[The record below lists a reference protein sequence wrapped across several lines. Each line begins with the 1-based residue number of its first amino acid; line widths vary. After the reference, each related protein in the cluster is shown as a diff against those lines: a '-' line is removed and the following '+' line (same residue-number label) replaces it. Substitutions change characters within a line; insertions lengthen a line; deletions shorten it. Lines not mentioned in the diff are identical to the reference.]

1 MIDEAIEELTPT
13 VGVRAACAAVGESRA
28 RHYRRHRKSPPPPK
42 PERVATPQPRALS
55 DVERKEIRRV
65 LNSED
70 HIDEA
75 PATVY
80 AKLLDQGVYLGSV
93 SSMYRVL
100 REYDEAGDRRR
111 HATHPAR
118 VKPELVAT
126 RPNQVYSWDITKLHG
141 PAKWT
146 YYYLYSIIDIYSRY
160 VPGWMLARAERARLA
175 EALMAETIEKQGIG
189 AGELTIHSDRGSP
202 MIAKPV
208 AHLLADLG
216 ITKSHSRPHV
226 SNDNPYSESHFRT
239 LKYRPDFPKVFGSF
253 EDAHAH
259 CGRFFDWYNDEPAL
273 GHRVPHSGGR
283 PLRQGGLVRQQ
294 RCQVLDVATPP
305 TRSGSSARSPT
316 PPELPTVAWIDRPEE
331 ETRRRGGHPPFLSH
345 KG

>member
-1 MIDEAIEELTPT
+1 MIDEAIEELTP
-13 VGVRAACAAVGESRA
+13 VIGVQAACAAVGEPRA
-28 RHYRRHRKSPPPPK
+28 RHYRRHRKSPAPAK

-55 DVERKEIRRV
+55 EVERKEIHRV
-65 LNSED
+65 LDSEE

-93 SSMYRVL
+93 STMYRIL
-100 REYDEAGDRRR
+100 REHGEVGDRRR

-118 VKPELVAT
+118 VKPELVASK
-126 RPNQVYSWDITKLHG
+126 PNEVYSWDITKLLG

-146 YYYLYSIIDIYSRY
+146 YFYLYVIIDIYSRY
-160 VPGWMLARAERARLA
+160 VPGWMLARAERASLA
-175 EALMAETIEKQGIG
+175 EALMAETIEKQGIQ

-216 ITKSHSRPHV
+216 VTKSHSRPHV
-226 SNDNPYSESHFRT
+226 SNDNPYSESQFRT
-239 LKYRPDFPKVFGSF
+239 LKYRPDFPRSFGSF

-259 CGRFFDWYNDEPAL
+259 CARFFAWYNDE
-273 GHRVPHSGGR
+273 HRHSGIGFHTPADVHYGR
-283 PLRQGGLVRQQ
+283 AELIREQ
-294 RCQVLDVATPP
+294 RGQVLQAAYGVHPE
-305 TRSGSSARSPT
+305 RFVRKVPT
-316 PPELPTVAWIDRPEE
+316 PPELPTVAWINRPEE
-331 ETRRRGGHPPFLSH
+331 ATTTAQ
-345 KG
+345 